1 MSRDSDKSHRRLQGR
16 AIGRSRQTGETLQP
30 LPVHGHFQSFQ
41 ISRVLKPFGSRCT
54 KRLFFRHSFATSPPP
69 HAVNQKKATILF
81 IHNFIW
87 MAITVFENEG
97 DSSAIGTQ
105 NDWNWNDDGTII
117 RPTEANHTDPASSG
131 RYQIIRTQSS
141 RQLDSNLQS
150 CKLPPTRR

>member
-1 MSRDSDKSHRRLQGR
+1 MRTKVTDGYRG
-16 AIGRSRQTGETLQP
+16 GRSGGRGKP
-30 LPVHGHFQSFQ
+30 DRRFSPIPVHGHFRSFQ

-81 IHNFIW
+81 INNFIW
-87 MAITVFENEG
+87 MAVTVFENEG